1 MGKESKK
8 QGLSVWLRP
17 DTITRMDSLLT
28 LDNCS
33 SRSEFVDKAVRFYIG
48 YLTSEDVSEYLS
60 QALLAVLKG
69 SLDENSNRQRAL
81 LFKLCVE
88 VNMLCHTMA
97 AHYRADEIDRRDLR
111 AFAVR
116 EVKETNGQISFDHA
130 LDVQR
135 QLPPEADADWPG

>member
-8 QGLSVWLRP
+8 QGVSVWLRP

-33 SRSEFVDKAVRFYIG
+33 SRSEFMEKAARFYIG

-60 QALLAVLKG
+60 QALVATIKG
-69 SLDENSNRQRAL
+69 TMDENSNRQRAL

-88 VNMLCHTMA
+88 VSQSQQKRDRVRPRNGGKGQLGQDHPRLSGLHA
-97 AHYRADEIDRRDLR
+97 AGLPAHRRGP
-111 AFAVR
+111 A
-116 EVKETNGQISFDHA
+116 G
-130 LDVQR
+130 
-135 QLPPEADADWPG
+135 